1 MKQEQKRRERIVVVI
16 LFLVSLAFYLF
27 WYLFDGIIMTEDAP
41 SYIQMQSDREPGYCL
56 YLWLLRGIFGA
67 EVGLHVAVIGQC
79 VIAAVAACAITR
91 VLAQMFSLN
100 WFGSAGILIIQY
112 GITLLNRF
120 VAQRRLSLIHI

>member
-56 YLWLLRGIFGA
+56 YLWYYSYGCTGKK
-67 EVGLHVAVIGQC
+67 
-79 VIAAVAACAITR
+79 
-91 VLAQMFSLN
+91 LA
-100 WFGSAGILIIQY
+100 
-112 GITLLNRF
+112 
-120 VAQRRLSLIHI
+120 